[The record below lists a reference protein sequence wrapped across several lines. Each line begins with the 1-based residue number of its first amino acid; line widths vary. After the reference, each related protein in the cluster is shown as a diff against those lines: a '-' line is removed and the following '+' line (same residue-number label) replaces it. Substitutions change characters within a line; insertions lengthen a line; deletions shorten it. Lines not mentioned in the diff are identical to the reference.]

1 MSNLTNATGVQL
13 ALQREVDRLGS
24 QAAVAHE
31 LRASKVSISLMLT
44 HGIMHKTLVRKLG
57 VEVVTLY
64 RKVKQ

>member
-1 MSNLTNATGVQL
+1 MSNLINDTGVQL
-13 ALQREVDRLGS
+13 ALQREVE
-24 QAAVAHE
+24 AAVAHE

-57 VEVVTLY
+57 FEVVTLY